1 MYITRAGVAKRVA
14 ASSSWTGGRYRTG
27 RLVLKATW
35 ETMDDTAEGMLGRLR
50 GLEYLEIFGA
60 AMQYHIGWLNL
71 ESLRGQCLSFRLRTR
86 SRVSG

>member
-14 ASSSWTGGRYRTG
+14 ASSSWTGGRYRTV